1 VSLARTLVLL
11 AVAGLSA
18 GYVDSR
24 RRTDPGLR
32 GEALQSA
39 HDQLHARLASGIER
53 DPVAA
58 RASADPGQ
66 IVIAVRSALVEDLTA
81 RTARQYLQQVS
92 LDLTAVKAHAGG
104 ELRRKTLI
112 GRRKMGVW
120 DVNVVIGSLLGHLQV
135 GPPRVAF
142 ARNVLDVELPLEVQA
157 VAIPVELHFAWNS
170 KGLADLVCQDFQ
182 LDLPLE
188 GRAARQHHV
197 LKGRI
202 ELAAGPL
209 GLSAMPVVPDR
220 SFRLQLELT
229 PDSWTRVRVALR
241 SQDTFSRCGLFLEPE
256 DVLQELRRLVAKGIR
271 VRLPAKIFRRIALP
285 AGFEQ
290 EVTVGDRVVRLSLAD
305 QKLFSSDAM
314 LWASARVQ
322 VARAP

>member
-1 VSLARTLVLL
+1 MSLARTLVLL

-18 GYVDSR
+18 GYLDSR
-24 RRTDPGLR
+24 RRADSGLR
-32 GEALQSA
+32 GPALQSVY
-39 HDQLHARLASGIER
+39 DQLRARLASGVER

-58 RASADPGQ
+58 RAKADPGQ
-66 IVIAVRSALVEDLTA
+66 IVIAVRSGVVADLTA

-92 LDLTAVKAHAGG
+92 LDLTSVKAHAGG
-104 ELRRKTLI
+104 ELRRRTLI
-112 GRRKMGVW
+112 GRRKVGDW
-120 DVNVVIGSLLGHLQV
+120 DVGVVIGSLVGQLQV
-135 GPPRVAF
+135 GQPRVAF
-142 ARNVLDVELPLEVQA
+142 ARDVLEVELPLEVQA
-157 VAIPVELHFAWNS
+157 VAIPVELRFAWNA
-170 KGLADLVCQDFQ
+170 KGLADLVCRDFE
-182 LDLPLE
+182 LGLSLE
-188 GRAARQHHV
+188 GRAARQQHR

-209 GLSAMPVVPDR
+209 GLSALPVVPDR

-229 PDSWTRVRVALR
+229 PDSWDRVRAALH
-241 SQDTFSRCGLFLEPE
+241 SQDTVSRCGLFLEPE

-290 EVTVGDRVVRLSLAD
+290 EVTVGERVVRLKLAG
-305 QKLFSSDAM
+305 QQLSSSDAM

-322 VARAP
+322 VAGAP